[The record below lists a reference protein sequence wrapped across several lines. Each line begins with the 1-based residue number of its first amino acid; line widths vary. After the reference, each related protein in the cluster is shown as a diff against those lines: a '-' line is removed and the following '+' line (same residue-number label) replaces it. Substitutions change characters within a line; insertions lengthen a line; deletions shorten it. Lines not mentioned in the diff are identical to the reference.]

1 MVKSGPIARKED
13 VGTFAKRT
21 LFVALLLS
29 SVCFPMSAV
38 ANNIGINDGT
48 ELRTS
53 LLAGTTVIELNAS
66 EGADLGFSI
75 PNPGQEFIMKQ
86 KEHYSSWLS
95 AINVDLNFMG
105 EVAFQN
111 AHYVQEG
118 GLKIIT
124 DIPFED
130 LIATTNGN
138 IYAAPLDSITDFE
151 GGAIYNDA
159 DLSFT
164 GKSIHFANNMID
176 SATVWAPQNLSDMRS
191 RGGAVYNKE
200 NLTVAPDTV
209 ASFSKNAIIAGTTS
223 GEGFANSFAQGGAV
237 YNEGVANFKGSVSFS
252 DNYVGQK
259 WAHTLLYPGDGSTQ
273 DAWSLSDGGAFYNA
287 NKAVFEKSAIF
298 DNNIAAY
305 GTASRGGAVF
315 NAGTDYAN
323 NSSLTVTVPTLLF
336 KGETIFRNN
345 TVVSDDLYAYGGGV
359 ANMKG
364 EITFDGNTTFQSNN
378 AILTS
383 PTLGE
388 VVAGAGLYTLGNN
401 SLVTF
406 NGETNFISNQIATV
420 SDQSSGNGAGV
431 YLSDGRVVFNGKTTF
446 KNNTITA
453 SNGYS
458 YGEGAALQALGATA
472 TVSFNDNAT
481 FEGNKV
487 LASTYA
493 VGGAITNYATVT
505 FDGDSTIVFKNNE
518 VKNLIAEDQYTNEEL
533 QQHNVH
539 FIQGRGGALYNA
551 EGNITFGARTKVY
564 FEGNKALS
572 EQATA
577 FGGAIYNELFAN
589 DIGRVNFNGE
599 VYFKNNEAKTGGG
612 AIFNKGIMALN
623 GTTVFEGN
631 KAPLGGAV
639 YNDKGAE
646 LSISG
651 ESVAFRN
658 NQADLGANIYN
669 LGTVKIENVKDTMD
683 IDYAPYTTAAYPESS
698 HTLFDKTGDIYNKG
712 AIKITHSDLQLFG
725 GINTKQKNKDGSVSI
740 ENSRVDLGQNTIY
753 ADTVDIK
760 KNSKVITHI
769 ENGLNGKI
777 EADTVSIS
785 NENTS
790 LGVVV
795 GVGEIKKGETKEY
808 QIIKASNSTGD
819 FQNLSENMLYEVK
832 EKKGADGVYQIRKL
846 TDGEAQL
853 KAEEATKNPY
863 CKDGKCTSYS
873 KEASN
878 AWIDN
883 EKIEGNEQASLM
895 QEKLNELAQ
904 LHGTNTDDYQ
914 DAINSLTPDSSAL
927 IASHAS
933 EVTRQIS
940 NALGQRFYDAMEKS
954 HFVYNGKVHYKAP
967 KETSR
972 VWMHSLYSTSENTG
986 DKSFE
991 MDTVGVIAGVETP
1004 IDRNLKVG
1012 AAYTYSF
1019 ADGKGMNRDT
1029 EIQTHA
1035 GIVYGQYHPGR
1046 FYVNGFAMYG
1056 QSTVTEER
1064 KVLSQKVESEYD
1076 VNIAA
1081 AEVIAGYKLGPV
1093 VVGKWVS
1100 GILSPEAGLRYVYT
1114 KQKEYTDTLGQT
1126 VEAADAHALTGILGA
1141 RYTVGYS
1148 LSPSIQWY
1156 PELRAAVTYD
1166 FISPTLDNQVVL
1178 LNGAG
1183 YSLESEEMDKFGIE
1197 IGLKIGFEIDKRTEI
1212 GLEYEGLFKGDYT
1225 NHTGTANVKYNF

>member
-1 MVKSGPIARKED
+1 MAKSSPFALKEVFPIAK
-13 VGTFAKRT
+13 KT
-21 LFVALLLS
+21 LFITLLLS
-29 SVCFPMSAV
+29 SVCFPGDVFAIE
-38 ANNIGINDGT
+38 NGDDILGLLINGNTSLTLSGDMAPDGT
-48 ELRTS
+48 GYVVPVPGDPFDGRNGRNVSWVKNSQNLTFQ
-53 LLAGTTVIELNAS
+53 GYTVFYDNTYVMGEK
-66 EGADLGFSI
+66 E
-75 PNPGQEFIMKQ
+75 PGK
-86 KEHYSSWLS
+86 
-95 AINVDLNFMG
+95 NDDLNFSLKGGVFDNEGSLSFVGNKVVFGPVSYDENKNG
-105 EVAFQN
+105 EEDIGNNIYVDYTVTENDKTDLLGYGASIHNTGKLNFSDMTEAVFDSNFVA
-111 AHYVQEG
+111 V
-118 GLKIIT
+118 GLKDDAT
-124 DIPFED
+124 DDIRAEAF
-130 LIATTNGN
+130 
-138 IYAAPLDSITDFE
+138 
-151 GGAIYNDA
+151 
-159 DLSFT
+159 
-164 GKSIHFANNMID
+164 
-176 SATVWAPQNLSDMRS
+176 
-191 RGGAVYNKE
+191 GGAVYNAGEAYFGSKATFSNNFVHQLYSRSDGVTIKDIDRG
-200 NLTVAPDTV
+200 NLSGGGAYYNAEKAKTIFNGDTSFVSNV
-209 ASFSKNAIIAGTTS
+209 ASNGIVTS
-223 GEGFANSFAQGGAV
+223 GGAL
-237 YNEGVANFKGSVSFS
+237 YNGSEGVVQF
-252 DNYVGQK
+252 
-259 WAHTLLYPGDGSTQ
+259 
-273 DAWSLSDGGAFYNA
+273 
-287 NKAVFEKSAIF
+287 NKA
-298 DNNIAAY
+298 
-305 GTASRGGAVF
+305 T
-315 NAGTDYAN
+315 
-323 NSSLTVTVPTLLF
+323 
-336 KGETIFRNN
+336 
-345 TVVSDDLYAYGGGV
+345 
-359 ANMKG
+359 
-364 EITFDGNTTFQSNN
+364 TFDGNIVITDQLRAYGAGVYNSGGDVTFDGKATFKNN
-378 AILTS
+378 QAILEGS
-383 PTLGE
+383 AAQ
-388 VVAGAGLYTLGNN
+388 VVGGAGLYSGR
-401 SLVTF
+401 
-406 NGETNFISNQIATV
+406 GIYA
-420 SDQSSGNGAGV
+420 SSGGNVHFKDEAVFSGNMVETAQVGKKAIARGAGIMQAGGEVVFDKKASFVGNEIVAEGKFSHGVGAGV
-431 YLSDGRVVFNGKTTF
+431 HIIDYGHMTFNDDVDFKDNKITAGTFATGGGIDNYGAIVFNANPSQKVTE
-446 KNNTITA
+446 I
-453 SNGYS
+453 
-458 YGEGAALQALGATA
+458 L
-472 TVSFNDNAT
+472 
-481 FEGNKV
+481 FEGNV
-487 LASTYA
+487 
-493 VGGAITNYATVT
+493 V
-505 FDGDSTIVFKNNE
+505 KNAQSDEDPE
-518 VKNLIAEDQYTNEEL
+518 VKPEDREYVQA
-533 QQHNVH
+533 
-539 FIQGRGGALYNA
+539 RGGALYN
-551 EGNITFGARTKVY
+551 GQGSITF
-564 FEGNKALS
+564 NKG
-572 EQATA
+572 T
-577 FGGAIYNELFAN
+577 N
-589 DIGRVNFNGE
+589 V
-599 VYFKNNEAKTGGG
+599 VFKNNKVETEQAKAYGGAVYNDVYTGTAKGEVNFFGDTQFIGNEAATGGG
-612 AIFNKGIMALN
+612 AIFNRGKMSLTGQVLM
-623 GTTVFEGN
+623 EGN
-631 KAPLGGAV
+631 KAGLGGAV
-639 YNDKGAE
+639 YNDQNAE

-769 ENGLNGKI
+769 ENGSNGKI

-991 MDTVGVIAGVETP
+991 MDTVGVIAGVEAP

-1019 ADGKGMNRDT
+1019 ADGKGLNRDT

-1100 GILSPEAGLRYVYT
+1100 GVLSPEAGLRYVYT